1 MPAFTSNHD
10 GYLPYFLLFTA
21 LLATIHS
28 VICYV
33 SAPSASLRQ
42 FSGQLAPPHT
52 QLLAHVY
59 GVKNIYTS
67 LIRAYAAF
75 NVNNR
80 ALYDLATLTYVLV
93 LFLFISELAVWKTAR
108 LRESVFPF
116 LNAGV
121 GLTWMMATRGWYLGN

>member
-1 MPAFTSNHD
+1 MPGPTPSHD

-21 LLATIHS
+21 FLATVHS

-33 SAPSASLRQ
+33 SPPSAGLRQ
-42 FSGQLAPPHT
+42 FSGHLSPPHT

-80 ALYDLATLTYVLV
+80 ALYDLATSTYVLV
-93 LFLFISELAVWKTAR
+93 LFLFITELTVWKTAR
-108 LRESVFPF
+108 VRESVFPF

-121 GLTWMMATRGWYLGN
+121 GLTWMMAARGWYLAN